1 VLINAAFTR
10 RKLARASQEARMR
23 THTFHE
29 SYGKFDRNYEASC
42 DFHYSPCMKRLRAS
56 PALDS
61 CEPTF
66 IA

>member
-1 VLINAAFTR
+1 MLNAAFTL
-10 RKLARASQEARMR
+10 RKLARASQVAGMR
-23 THTFHE
+23 AHTFRA

-42 DFHYSPCMKRLRAS
+42 DFHYSPCTKRLRAS

-61 CEPTF
+61 CEPTL